1 MEKLIIDIVMHNIFL
16 SNFLMSLRLVIVFF
30 FTKVTNMI
38 KIPNKQLKEGQV
50 YFDLWWKG

>member
-1 MEKLIIDIVMHNIFL
+1 MHNIFL

>member
-1 MEKLIIDIVMHNIFL
+1 MHNIFL
-16 SNFLMSLRLVIVFF
+16 SNFLMSLRLAIVFF